1 MTDNVLIL
9 GVALIVAW
17 FWIRDPQAT
26 YGMRL
31 RRAFIMSIVVALIVG
46 TFF

>member
-1 MTDNVLIL
+1 MTDNVFFL

-26 YGMRL
+26 YKQRL
-31 RRAFIMSIVVALIVG
+31 TRAFIMAILIGLGVASFI
-46 TFF
+46 